1 MGKNK
6 KKIEDEK
13 PKEEKID
20 RKPRTGAVIFGTLV
34 IGLIAGGFLGFL
46 MGGAGAPEARYDLEY
61 FYSPTC
67 EACIEVSPWIKQ
79 FASDNNLSIKS
90 WDATST
96 EGKALFESYGLEYY
110 PTAVVHSITPYAG
123 ASSIQTSMPRY
134 FGISPPKSEA
144 EYGAGGPVKV
154 IYFYGETCPYCDDV
168 YEDAQAILRANK
180 DAITVEYIEV
190 YGTEG
195 AWDKLAGYG
204 SNGVPTIVVNGK
216 ALIGTYEIRNNLD
229 IEINSGEGGGGGGD

>member
-1 MGKNK
+1 MGKGKSKSEIIQNK
-6 KKIEDEK
+6 VGSEERLKK
-13 PKEEKID
+13 PN
-20 RKPRTGAVIFGTLV
+20 PATVMVVMLV
-34 IGLIAGGFLGFL
+34 IGLVAGGFLGFL
-46 MGGAGAPEARYDLEY
+46 MRKSTEPASYDIEY

-67 EACIEVSPWIKQ
+67 EACITVSPWIKQ

-90 WDATST
+90 WDATSA

-110 PTAVVHSITPYAG
+110 PTAVVHSVTPYAG

-144 EYGAGGPVKV
+144 EYGTGGPVKV
-154 IYFYGETCPYCDDV
+154 LYFYGETCAFCDDV

-190 YGTEG
+190 YGTDG
-195 AWDKLAGYG
+195 AWDRLAGYG

-216 ALIGTYEIRNNLD
+216 ALIGTFEIRNNLQ
-229 IEINSGEGGGGGGD
+229 IEINSGEGGNQ